1 MRTTQV
7 AQQTG
12 AYPRFCSVTRPGAF
26 LLPLEGM
33 IVQRRVVPTLHL
45 PVPHL
50 YTWVERGTVIVKC
63 FAQKHN
69 TMSLTRAHTRTT
81 RSEDESTNREATSTL
96 R

>member
-26 LLPLEGM
+26 LFALEGM
-33 IVQRRVVPTLHL
+33 LVQRRVVPTLHL

-50 YTWVERGTVIVKC
+50 YPWVESVKF

-96 R
+96 T

>member
-1 MRTTQV
+1 MCTTQV

-33 IVQRRVVPTLHL
+33 LVQRRVVPTLHL
-45 PVPHL
+45 PVPQL
-50 YTWVERGTVIVKC
+50 YTWVESVKL

-96 R
+96 T